1 MTDKVVFTP
10 PHIRTEIADLLKT
23 LRAKVKDGAGGP
35 WEFDYDLLT
44 LLRRLAF
51 IEDGGAAC
59 EPTRHLTCSCP
70 NVRGRPLSRIK
81 IAQPDAGFV
90 PAKWES
96 VVIPSDDISPRNTT
110 VRNDLL
116 IDLVADSLDSLLWE
130 FEHWL
135 EEVDIPSNNL
145 LLLGGP
151 SVVQGER
158 KPGGKRTKYSIS
170 FVLRFSAVDL
180 DAPPWYVSPHE
191 TPSEG

>member
-1 MTDKVVFTP
+1 MTDKVVLTP

-23 LRAKVKDGAGGP
+23 LEAKIEGGAGGP
-35 WEFDYDLLT
+35 WEFNYDLLT

-59 EPTRHLTCSCP
+59 EPTPHLACSCP
-70 NVRGRPLSRIK
+70 NVRGRLLSRIK

-96 VVIPSDDISPRNTT
+96 VADSSDDISPRNTT

-116 IDLVADSLDSLLWE
+116 IDLVAGSLDSLLWKL
-130 FEHWL
+130 EHWL

-158 KPGGKRTKYSIS
+158 KPGGKRTKYSIN
-170 FVLRFSAVDL
+170 FVLCFSAVDM
-180 DAPPWYVSPHE
+180 DAPPWPVSPHE
-191 TPSEG
+191 TSNEG